1 MIGINKIDVN
11 VESDVSIITCHVNNF
26 EKKYIYMK
34 FFVFLT
40 LLLDKCW

>member
-1 MIGINKIDVN
+1 VIGINKIDLN

-26 EKKYIYMK
+26 EKKKKMK